1 MNRWVFFVVMLMAW
15 TAKGQT
21 LDGVF
26 KQWDY
31 ESALQSAS
39 WSFAMRDVATGEIV
53 FESNANKCLPPAS
66 GIKAITTLA
75 ALELLGPEY
84 QWTTGITYDGE
95 LLGDSVI
102 TGNIYI
108 SGGGD
113 PTLGSKRVANGASYE
128 VLFKNWADSIWDLGV
143 RSIRGMVVGD
153 ANWFT
158 EMSTPGSWNWDDIG
172 QYYGAGSY
180 GLNIYENSI
189 IVYYSSTEGS
199 TRIDSVYPN
208 IEGMDFRNLVTVN
221 GSSDNAYIYGAP
233 GQYLRYITGTIPANR
248 KAFKV
253 DGSMPDPPQ
262 FAAETFLQI
271 LKEKGIAV
279 EGSATTS
286 TALRDTWKTDGR
298 TTLLVHTSPTLDSVV
313 LHTNMKSINLYAE
326 TLLKTIGKEIMGVG
340 STEAGA
346 DAVMDWLGKQ
356 GVSMNG
362 LNLED
367 GSGLS
372 RLNTISAAQ
381 MSAILMLANQ
391 SEHAALFYATLPVA
405 GKSGTL
411 KSIGG
416 KTIAEGRV
424 HAKSGSMQ
432 KIRSY
437 SGYVTSKGGQ
447 QYAFSI
453 IVNNYAA
460 SSSEIKKKLE
470 ALMIAMVNYQ

>member
-1 MNRWVFFVVMLMAW
+1 MNRWLLLCGLSMAF
-15 TAKGQT
+15 AAQGQT
-21 LDGVF
+21 LDGVW
-26 KQWDY
+26 KQWEY
-31 ESALQSAS
+31 ETELQSAS
-39 WSFAMRDVATGEIV
+39 WSFAMRDVESGELV
-53 FESNANKCLPPAS
+53 YQSYPDKCLPPAS

-75 ALELLGPEY
+75 ALELLGPKY
-84 QWTTGITYDGE
+84 QWTTRVMYDGE

-102 TGNIYI
+102 TGNLYVT
-108 SGGGD
+108 GGGD
-113 PTLGSKRVANGASYE
+113 PTLGSSRVGKNVSFEDLFAAWANTLYDKG
-128 VLFKNWADSIWDLGV
+128 I
-143 RSIRGMVVGD
+143 RSIKGMVVGD
-153 ANWFT
+153 ASYFT

-189 IVYYSSTEGS
+189 IVYYSSTTGS
-199 TRIDSVYPN
+199 TRIDSVYPP

-221 GSSDNAYIYGAP
+221 GNSDNAYIYGAP
-233 GQYLRYITGTIPANR
+233 GQYMRYIAGTIPANR

-262 FAAETFLQI
+262 FAAEALLQA
-271 LKEKGIAV
+271 LKERGIAV
-279 EGSATTS
+279 EGAATTN
-286 TALRDTWKTDGR
+286 TGLRDSWKNADR
-298 TTLLVHTSPTLDSVV
+298 SLILEHKSPALDSVV

-326 TLLKTIGKEIMGVG
+326 TLLKTLGKELKGVG
-340 STEAGA
+340 STEMGA
-346 DAVMDWLGKQ
+346 EVVMEWLRQ
-356 GVSMNG
+356 QDINMNG

-372 RLNTISAAQ
+372 RFNTISAAQ
-381 MSAILMLANQ
+381 MTAILVLAQQ
-391 SEHAALFYATLPVA
+391 SPYADLFYSSLPTA

-416 KTIAEGRV
+416 KTAAEGRV

-437 SGYVTSKGGQ
+437 SGYVEAKNGK

-460 SSSEIKKKLE
+460 SSSVIKKKLE
-470 ALMIAMVNYQ
+470 ALMVAMVNFQ

>member
-1 MNRWVFFVVMLMAW
+1 MNRWVLLCCLSMAFA
-15 TAKGQT
+15 TQGQT
-21 LDGVF
+21 LDGVW
-26 KQWDY
+26 KQWEYDS
-31 ESALQSAS
+31 ELQSAS
-39 WSFAMRDVATGEIV
+39 WSFAMRDVETGELV
-53 FESNANKCLPPAS
+53 YQSDPDKCLPPAS

-75 ALELLGPEY
+75 ALELLGPKY
-84 QWTTGITYDGE
+84 QWTTRVMYDGE
-95 LLGDSVI
+95 LLGDSI
-102 TGNIYI
+102 IAGNLYLT
-108 SGGGD
+108 GGGD
-113 PTLGSKRVANGASYE
+113 PTLGSSRVGKNVSFDELFASWANTLYE
-128 VLFKNWADSIWDLGV
+128 QGIISIK
-143 RSIRGMVVGD
+143 GMVVGD
-153 ANWFT
+153 ASCFS

-189 IVYYSSTEGS
+189 IVYYSSTAGS
-199 TRIDSVYPN
+199 TRIDSVYPP

-221 GSSDNAYIYGAP
+221 GSSYNAYIYGAP
-233 GQYLRYITGTIPANR
+233 GQYMRYITGTIPANR

-262 FAAETFLQI
+262 FAAEALRQALQ
-271 LKEKGIAV
+271 ERGIVV
-279 EGSATTS
+279 EGAATTN
-286 TALRDTWKTDGR
+286 TGLRDSWKNTER
-298 TTLLVHTSPTLDSVV
+298 SLLLEHKSPAMDSVV

-326 TLLKTIGKEIMGVG
+326 TLLKTLGKEVKGVG
-340 STEAGA
+340 STEMGA
-346 DAVMDWLGKQ
+346 EVVMDWLRQ
-356 GVSMNG
+356 HDIPTNG

-381 MSAILMLANQ
+381 MTAILVLAQQ
-391 SEHAALFYATLPVA
+391 SPYAALFYSSLPTA

-416 KTIAEGRV
+416 KTAAEGRV

-437 SGYVTSKGGQ
+437 SGYVEAKNGK

-460 SSSEIKKKLE
+460 SSSVIKKKLE
-470 ALMIAMVNYQ
+470 ALMVAMVNFQ